1 MTQQLNPVIP
11 RYVYFFN
18 KNKPKGG
25 VTIGYVP
32 VLRDSK
38 GYPQGTFALVAIA
51 YCNPMDQFS
60 RPKGR
65 EMVSSMLNAGEAILL
80 PIYTDN
86 APVRFLA
93 DMFDTYLDKF

>member
-1 MTQQLNPVIP
+1 MRQQFNPIY

-18 KNKPKGG
+18 KDNPKGG
-25 VTIGYVP
+25 VTIGFVP

-38 GYPQGTFALVAIA
+38 GYPQGIFALVAVA
-51 YCNPMDQFS
+51 YCNPNDQFS

-80 PIYTDN
+80 PIYTDK

-93 DMFDTYLDKF
+93 NMFDDYVEKF